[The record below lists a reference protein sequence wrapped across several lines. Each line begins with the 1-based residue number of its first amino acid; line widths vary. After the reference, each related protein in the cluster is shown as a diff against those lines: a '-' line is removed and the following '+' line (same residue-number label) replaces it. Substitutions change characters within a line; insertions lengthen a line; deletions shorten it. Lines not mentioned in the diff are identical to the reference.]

1 MSNPKIIDRYRFI
14 PRGNGGPVVVDT
26 VKDIL
31 YRVSD
36 PLPDE
41 LKMFGNW
48 FSLIGK
54 LVLAKS
60 SSKPPPPP
68 PPPPKANTP
77 LPRGVQRMVSN
88 GKYRGRT
95 TVHGVCYTTPCVDT
109 PEEAYSLY
117 LEMVKNHTLGI
128 FDPPKPRSPKA

>member
-1 MSNPKIIDRYRFI
+1 MSKIKILDRYRFI

-31 YRVSD
+31 YQVSG

-41 LKMFGNW
+41 LRVFGNW
-48 FSLIGK
+48 PNLVGK
-54 LVLAKS
+54 LVLAKIAS
-60 SSKPPPPP
+60 GKPPPPP
-68 PPPPKANTP
+68 PPPPKS
-77 LPRGVQRMVSN
+77 LPRGVQRLTSN

-95 TVHGVCYTTPCVDT
+95 TVHGVCYTTRCVDT

-117 LEMVKNHTLGI
+117 LEMVKNHVMGV
-128 FDPPKPRSPKA
+128 FDPPKPRSSQS